1 MAIEVREQ
9 VLCYHCGQVC
19 EEQEFK
25 SEDKTFCCYGCRTV
39 FEILNENNLCEY
51 YSYETTPGV
60 NLNHVSEETYAYLDE
75 PSVKKKLLVFDSD
88 SFAKVEFFVP
98 AVHCISC
105 IWL

>member
-9 VLCYHCGQVC
+9 VQCYHCGQVC

-25 SEDKTFCCYGCRTV
+25 TEDKTFCCYGCRTV

-60 NLNHVSEETYAYLDE
+60 NLNHVSEETYAYLD
-75 PSVKKKLLVFDSD
+75 SVYRAFGCWRIFKD
-88 SFAKVEFFVP
+88 
-98 AVHCISC
+98 
-105 IWL
+105 